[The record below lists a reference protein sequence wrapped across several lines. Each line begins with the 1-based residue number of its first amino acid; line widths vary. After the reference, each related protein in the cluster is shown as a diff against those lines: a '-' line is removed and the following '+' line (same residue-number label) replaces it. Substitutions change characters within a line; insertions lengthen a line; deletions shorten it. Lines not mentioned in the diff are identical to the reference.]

1 MRPYR
6 PLFRT
11 FLGWLLLAAAAPCA
25 AAGDPCG
32 EFAWDVRH
40 ERAMF
45 SQSPSM
51 LTAAKS
57 NNAAPAV
64 APDRLYELRLIPAAQ
79 VGFPV
84 SPLGRHS
91 KSQGTYGGLAQIRLP
106 SAGTWRISLSEP
118 DWVDVVNDG
127 AVLQPKDF
135 QGRHGCS
142 TPHKI
147 LRYEL
152 PAGTSLTLQLSAAS
166 AAVVRLVVS
175 KDPGG
180 G

>member
-1 MRPYR
+1 MHFHHA
-6 PLFRT
+6 LSRT
-11 FLGWLLLAAAAPCA
+11 LLAWLLLAAAAPYA
-25 AAGDPCG
+25 AAADPCG
-32 EFAWDVRH
+32 EFAWDVAH
-40 ERAMF
+40 ERTLFA
-45 SQSPSM
+45 QSAGVLS
-51 LTAAKS
+51 AAKS
-57 NNAAPAV
+57 NAAAPAV
-64 APDRLYELRLIPAAQ
+64 APDRLYEVRLLPAAQ

-84 SPLGRHS
+84 APLGHHS
-91 KSQGTYGGLAQIRLP
+91 KAEGTYGGLAQLRVP

-118 DWVDVVNDG
+118 AWVDVVNAG

-142 TPHKI
+142 APHKI

-166 AAVVRLVVS
+166 ASAVRLVVS